1 MGGPIVVTNGDELPP
16 LCLNVKTYQ
25 NSVDNSQAMDTNL
38 FLKTASKYAR
48 LTKNPFLFLPL
59 CFVPFLMALIIFW
72 SDHSLLCGIAIVL
85 MAFCVTVPIILWNL
99 YFFKMQRAFTKF
111 QNDLQTTQS
120 LCDSERLCST
130 DLICDLLDIVTELS
144 GVMDLASI
152 RPMVLLLKEQLLSVC
167 TKDTTIDQDHLTLL
181 HRMLVPLK
189 KEKSLRFQVRARRA
203 NVRTILLAPSVQAL
217 GVLGNE
223 TSVSILMTFA
233 ELATDDTT
241 RTASLTS
248 LETIRNRL
256 GAKYEQ
262 QLLRHSEPLEAETL
276 LRPSRE
282 KIYGGESM
290 LRPIEETPPVKENT
304 DDN

>member
-1 MGGPIVVTNGDELPP
+1 M
-16 LCLNVKTYQ
+16 VK
-25 NSVDNSQAMDTNL
+25 
-38 FLKTASKYAR
+38 
-48 LTKNPFLFLPL
+48 
-59 CFVPFLMALIIFW
+59 
-72 SDHSLLCGIAIVL
+72 
-85 MAFCVTVPIILWNL
+85 
-99 YFFKMQRAFTKF
+99 
-111 QNDLQTTQS
+111 
-120 LCDSERLCST
+120 
-130 DLICDLLDIVTELS
+130 
-144 GVMDLASI
+144 
-152 RPMVLLLKEQLLSVC
+152 
-167 TKDTTIDQDHLTLL
+167 DHLTLL

-262 QLLRHSEPLEAETL
+262 QLLRHSEPREAETL